1 MDIKAI
7 QHKPVRWHG
16 VENCTREFMD
26 AVVPLLSLTIELT
39 KPPAWQVNIYPL
51 GATIHRIGKRNPWVM
66 NFDFIKVMPDHPGLV
81 PGKVVV
87 QAFPI
92 VPPCPN

>member
-39 KPPAWQVNIYPL
+39 KPPL
-51 GATIHRIGKRNPWVM
+51 
-66 NFDFIKVMPDHPGLV
+66 
-81 PGKVVV
+81 
-87 QAFPI
+87 
-92 VPPCPN
+92 